1 MSPEDK
7 NNQKPDA
14 PEPMSRRNF
23 ARSSMAV
30 VGAYSS
36 FAQDTLPPLSAEAKA
51 LKLEIADEVK
61 TLLDERHIL
70 EDDIRRVLEHAESTG
85 LKLYQP
91 GTQNFLSK
99 LRIYQALFY
108 VEYSSAGKGT
118 YTIHTAYLH
127 RFKLGDE

>member
-1 MSPEDK
+1 MPNKDK
-7 NNQKPDA
+7 SEKIPPKPI
-14 PEPMSRRNF
+14 SRRDF
-23 ARSSMAV
+23 AKGSMAV

-36 FAQDTLPPLSAEAKA
+36 LAQEQLPPLTDAAKA
-51 LKLEIADEVK
+51 LKLDMSDEVK

-70 EDDIRRVLEHAESTG
+70 EDDVRRVIEHAESTG

-108 VEYSSAGKGT
+108 VEYSPLEKNSYKV
-118 YTIHTAYLH
+118 HTAYLH